1 MAGKTQKATVSDE
14 TLFDSDETAAATD
27 GSAEGRVSL
36 GEMSDGQAVAGAF
49 GVRECKVLKKKNGE
63 DYVKMTL
70 ADASSSVTAL
80 SWDRAAEFSAAAK
93 PGSVVFVEGKFSVH
107 PQFGRQI
114 KLSGVREAAE
124 GEWSPEDLTAGPPM
138 PAERMEADMRELIA
152 TVQNGHLRELL
163 DRFFGPETERW
174 ARFKEA
180 PAAKYYH
187 QAYPGGLLEHSLT
200 VAQGVSAA
208 SALFPGID
216 RDVAVT
222 GALLHDFGKTEAYND
237 DPFAID
243 FTDAGRLLGEIPIG
257 YFRVRTEMES
267 IDGFDPELAQAIS
280 HIILS
285 HHGTLEHGSPVVPS
299 TREAA
304 LVHAMDNLG
313 GTLGSFD
320 RLQRELGDGEKWSQ
334 FDKGLSA
341 AAYFGDPDE

>member
-1 MAGKTQKATVSDE
+1 
-14 TLFDSDETAAATD
+14 
-27 GSAEGRVSL
+27 
-36 GEMSDGQAVAGAF
+36 
-49 GVRECKVLKKKNGE
+49 
-63 DYVKMTL
+63 
-70 ADASSSVTAL
+70 
-80 SWDRAAEFSAAAK
+80 
-93 PGSVVFVEGKFSVH
+93 
-107 PQFGRQI
+107 
-114 KLSGVREAAE
+114 
-124 GEWSPEDLTAGPPM
+124 M
-138 PAERMEADMRELIA
+138 PVDRMEADLRDLIG
-152 TVQNGHLRELL
+152 TVQNDQLRELL
-163 DRFFGPETERW
+163 ERFFGAETERW
-174 ARFKEA
+174 QRFRDA

-208 SALFPGID
+208 SALFPGIN

-267 IDGFDPELAQAIS
+267 IDGFDPALAQAIS

-285 HHGTLEHGSPVVPS
+285 HHGSLEHGSPVVPS

-320 RLQRELGDGEKWSQ
+320 RLQRELADGEKWSQ
-334 FDKGLSA
+334 FDRGLSA
-341 AAYFGDPDE
+341 SAYFGEAGE

>member
-1 MAGKTQKATVSDE
+1 MAGKTQKAAVNDE
-14 TLFDSDETAAATD
+14 TLFDNGEAREGGT
-27 GSAEGRVSL
+27 EGRIPL
-36 GEMSDGQAVAGAF
+36 AEMSDGQAVAGAF
-49 GVRECKVLKKKNGE
+49 GVRECKVLQKKNGE

-80 SWDRAAEFSAAAK
+80 SWDRAAEYAAAAK

-114 KLSGVREAAE
+114 KLSQVREAE
-124 GEWSPEDLTAGPPM
+124 EHEWTPEDLTAGPPM
-138 PAERMEADMRELIA
+138 PVDRMEADLRELIG
-152 TVQNGHLRELL
+152 TVQNDQLRELL
-163 DRFFGPETERW
+163 ERFFGAETDRW
-174 ARFKEA
+174 QRFKDA
-180 PAAKYYH
+180 PAAKHYH

-208 SALFPGID
+208 SALFPGIN

-267 IDGFDPELAQAIS
+267 IDDFDPALAQAIS

-285 HHGTLEHGSPVVPS
+285 HHGSLEHGSPVVPS

-334 FDKGLSA
+334 FDRGLSA
-341 AAYFGDPDE
+341 SAYFGEAGQ

>member
-1 MAGKTQKATVSDE
+1 MAGKTQKATVNDE
-14 TLFDSDETAAATD
+14 TLFDNGETDEGGTD
-27 GSAEGRVSL
+27 GRVSL

-49 GVRECKVLKKKNGE
+49 GVRECKVLQKKNGE

-80 SWDRAAEFSAAAK
+80 SWDRAAEFAAAAK

-114 KLSGVREAAE
+114 KLSQVREAAE
-124 GEWSPEDLTAGPPM
+124 NEWTPEDLTAGPPM
-138 PAERMEADMRELIA
+138 PVDRMEADLRDLIG
-152 TVQNGHLRELL
+152 TVQNDQLGELL
-163 DRFFGPETERW
+163 ERFFGAETERW
-174 ARFKEA
+174 QRFRDA
-180 PAAKYYH
+180 PAAKHYH

-208 SALFPGID
+208 SALFPGIN

-267 IDGFDPELAQAIS
+267 IDGFDPALAQAIS

-285 HHGTLEHGSPVVPS
+285 HHGSLEHGSPVVPS

-320 RLQRELGDGEKWSQ
+320 RLQRELADGESWSQ
-334 FDKGLSA
+334 FDRGLSA
-341 AAYFGDPDE
+341 SAYFGEAGE

>member
-1 MAGKTQKATVSDE
+1 MAGETQKVEMNED
-14 TLFDSDETAAATD
+14 TLFSSDGKQDAAGKESADRTA
-27 GSAEGRVSL
+27 L
-36 GEMSDGQAVAGAF
+36 GDMSDGQTVAGAF

-80 SWDRAAEFSAAAK
+80 SWDRAAEFSSAAK
-93 PGSVVFVEGKFSVH
+93 PGSVVYVEGKFSVH

-114 KLSGVREAAE
+114 KLNDVREATE
-124 GEWSPEDLTAGPPM
+124 DEWSPEDLTASPPM
-138 PAERMEADMRELIA
+138 SMERMEEDLRELIS
-152 TVQNGHLRELL
+152 TIQNEQLRELL
-163 DRFFGPETERW
+163 DRFFGPETDRW
-174 ARFKEA
+174 ARFSTA
-180 PAAKYYH
+180 PAAKHYH

-208 SALFPGID
+208 SALFPGIN
-216 RDVAVT
+216 RDLAVT

-243 FTDAGRLLGEIPIG
+243 FTNAGRLLGEIPIG
-257 YFRVRTEMES
+257 YFRVRTEMEAM
-267 IDGFDPELAQAIS
+267 DGFDPELAQALS

-285 HHGTLEHGSPVVPS
+285 HHGTLEHGSPVVPA

-320 RLQRELGDGEKWSQ
+320 RLQRELADGEEWSR
-334 FDKGLSA
+334 FDRGLSA
-341 AAYFGDPDE
+341 SAYFPKPGE

>member
-1 MAGKTQKATVSDE
+1 MAGKTQKATVNDE
-14 TLFDSDETAAATD
+14 TLFDNGETGEGGTD
-27 GSAEGRVSL
+27 GRISL

-49 GVRECKVLKKKNGE
+49 GVRECQVLQKKTGE

-80 SWDRAAEFSAAAK
+80 SWDRAAEFAAAAK

-114 KLSGVREAAE
+114 KLSQVREAAE
-124 GEWSPEDLTAGPPM
+124 DEWTPEDLTAGPPM
-138 PAERMEADMRELIA
+138 PVDRMEADLRDLIG
-152 TVQNGHLRELL
+152 TVQNDQLRELL
-163 DRFFGPETERW
+163 ERFFGSETERW
-174 ARFKEA
+174 QRFRDA
-180 PAAKYYH
+180 PAAKHYH

-208 SALFPGID
+208 SALFPRIN

-237 DPFAID
+237 DPVAID

-285 HHGTLEHGSPVVPS
+285 HHGSLEHGSPVVPS

-320 RLQRELGDGEKWSQ
+320 RLQRELADGEKWSQ
-334 FDKGLSA
+334 FDRGLSA
-341 AAYFGDPDE
+341 SAYFGEAGE

>member
-1 MAGKTQKATVSDE
+1 MAGKTQKAAVNDE
-14 TLFDSDETAAATD
+14 TLFDNGEAHEGGT
-27 GSAEGRVSL
+27 EGRIPL

-49 GVRECKVLKKKNGE
+49 GVRECKVLQKKNGE

-80 SWDRAAEFSAAAK
+80 SWDRAAEYAAAAK

-114 KLSGVREAAE
+114 KLSQVREAE
-124 GEWSPEDLTAGPPM
+124 EHEWTPEDLTAGPPM
-138 PAERMEADMRELIA
+138 PVDRMEADLRELIG
-152 TVQNGHLRELL
+152 TVQNDQLRELL
-163 DRFFGPETERW
+163 ERFFGAETDRW
-174 ARFKEA
+174 QRFKDA
-180 PAAKYYH
+180 PAAKHYH

-208 SALFPGID
+208 SALFPGIN

-267 IDGFDPELAQAIS
+267 IDDFDPALAQAIS

-285 HHGTLEHGSPVVPS
+285 HHGSLEHGSPVVPS

-334 FDKGLSA
+334 FDRGLSA
-341 AAYFGDPDE
+341 SAYFGEAGQ